1 MLDKTLVGAS
11 DAEVDKVCTYA
22 GYKYL
27 ELGIELGFIKEE
39 IDAFEQDHK
48 MCHKITKA
56 IIESWVKKNGHRA
69 TWEVLGDA
77 LYEVGADSGFI
88 KDVC

>member
-1 MLDKTLVGAS
+1 MLDKALMDAS
-11 DAEVDKVCTYA
+11 DSEVDKVCTYA
-22 GYKYL
+22 GSKYL
-27 ELGIELGFIKEE
+27 ELGIELGFLKAE

-48 MCHKITKA
+48 MCHQITKA
-56 IIESWVKKNGHRA
+56 IIESWVKKNGDRA

-77 LYEVGADSGFI
+77 LFEVGANPAFI